1 MDGALKYIR
10 DKRLGYAQAQLYT
23 DTPRLPYTVSALTHN
38 GKEVE
43 LVNGFQ
49 RREVT
54 RYVSRNLEDLTLYLY
69 LRDTEGRE
77 RYRFCLDCA
86 LEQFRR

>member
-1 MDGALKYIR
+1 MIQFRRSSKGAGDTDLKTGCVDGALKYIR

-54 RYVSRNLEDLTLYLY
+54 R
-69 LRDTEGRE
+69 
-77 RYRFCLDCA
+77 
-86 LEQFRR
+86 